1 LISSRPL
8 AIVVAEEAKMF
19 LRRYTRTK
27 DGKTHSYY
35 ALVECV
41 RTNAGP
47 RQHTVAYLG
56 ELNHD
61 EQRRWQRTV
70 TIYNLQGDCQQL
82 RLFPDDDQVPVPDD
96 DPDVVRI
103 RLRSVGWTNPR
114 RFGDVWLAVWLWK
127 FLHLDEIV
135 DRYVPQGKETI
146 RPADIVAIEV
156 INRLCGPCSEFA
168 LAEHWYASTALEDL
182 LGVPDSSVT
191 KDRLY
196 RTLDRLLRAQEPIE
210 NDLKDRLGIL
220 FQLDYDLLLYDLTST
235 FFEGLAEENELA
247 RRGYSRDHRNDCK
260 QIVLALVV
268 TREGFPLA
276 HLTLAGNTQDVQTV
290 QTIVKTVETRFGRSQ
305 RIWVM
310 DRGMISKDTLKFLNQ
325 SGRRYLLATRRGELS
340 SFVEELRSGGWKRLE
355 GNPDVEVK
363 LLKRHKVHYLLAR
376 SRPRRQKERAI
387 RRRQRRGLAKA
398 LQKLQQRIE
407 GGRLK
412 KRDKI
417 LECVGTIKGRFPK
430 ARIFVTIT
438 VTNGNLP
445 QLSWRWDLVKYRTAL
460 RADGAYLLR
469 SNQGGWTAEE
479 FWQTYIQLTVV
490 ERAFRVL
497 KSELLLRPV
506 WHHYSGRTQAHV
518 LVCVLA
524 YALWKT
530 LDHLAKQAGLE
541 TEIRKPDLQRPRS
554 SPKSRPMTP
563 EVILREL
570 GQVAVGDILLETTD
584 GRTLALRRVARP
596 TAEPARIL
604 AALGLKLPERLS
616 DDRVL

>member
-8 AIVVAEEAKMF
+8 AIVVGEEAMMF

-27 DGKTHSYY
+27 DGKSHSYY
-35 ALVECV
+35 ALVESV
-41 RTNAGP
+41 RTDSGP

-70 TIYNLQGDCQQL
+70 TIYNRQGDCQQL
-82 RLFPDDDQVPVPDD
+82 RLFPDDDQVPTPDD

-103 RLRSVGWTNPR
+103 RLRPVGWTNPR
-114 RFGDVWLAVWLWK
+114 RFGDVWLALWLWK
-127 FLHLDEIV
+127 YLHLDEIV
-135 DRYVPQGKETI
+135 DRHVPQGKETI

-182 LGVPDSSVT
+182 LGVPDSAVT

-210 NDLKDRLGIL
+210 NDLKDRLGTL

-235 FFEGLAEENELA
+235 FFEGLAEDNDLA
-247 RRGYSRDHRNDCK
+247 SRGYSRDHRSDCK
-260 QIVLALVV
+260 QIVLALIV

-290 QTIVKTVETRFGRSQ
+290 ETIVEMVETRFGRSQ

-325 SGRRYLLATRRGELS
+325 SGRRYLLATRRGELK
-340 SFVEELRSGGWKRLE
+340 SFAEELRSGGWERLKD
-355 GNPDVEVK
+355 NPDVEIK
-363 LLKRHKVHYLLAR
+363 LLKRKKVHYLLAR

-398 LQKLQQRIE
+398 LQKLKQRIE

-430 ARIFVTIT
+430 ARIFVTIA
-438 VTNGNLP
+438 VAKEQGP
-445 QLSWRWDLVKYRTAL
+445 QLSWKWDLAKFRTAL

-479 FWQTYIQLTVV
+479 FWETYIQLTVV

-530 LDHLAKQAGLE
+530 LDHLAKQAGLQ

-554 SPKSRPMTP
+554 SPKARPMTP

-570 GQVAVGDILLETTD
+570 GRVAVGDILLETTD
-584 GRTLALRRVARP
+584 GRQLALRRVARP

-604 AALGLKLPERLS
+604 AALGVKLPERLS